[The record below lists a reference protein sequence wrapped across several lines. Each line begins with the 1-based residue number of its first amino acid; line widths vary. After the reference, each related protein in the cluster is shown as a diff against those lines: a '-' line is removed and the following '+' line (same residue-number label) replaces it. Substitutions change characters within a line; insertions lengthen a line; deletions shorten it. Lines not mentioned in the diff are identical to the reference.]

1 MMTFYVDDDVI
12 HRHWLISDDYILS
25 YRTDLLRT
33 NTDWFRLLS
42 RLCDLFSENVMF
54 PKWQGW
60 RWSCQR
66 SLRAHYLSA
75 RLWTCCCGNGAKWQ
89 WFRSRSTS
97 VLYMFWNETPAER
110 PRCDVIPEHFHW
122 VTARLMFHG
131 LWVTLCYIIDQPS
144 AVQFLFPVRL
154 HRGSSASSVL
164 HCPRWTLGKLCF
176 NFIGVQISN

>member
-1 MMTFYVDDDVI
+1 MITFWATEQIYSGQTPTGSDFCHFSVIYFQKMWCFQNGRDDGEVANAPFVP
-12 HRHWLISDDYILS
+12 
-25 YRTDLLRT
+25 TT
-33 NTDWFRLLS
+33 
-42 RLCDLFSENVMF
+42 
-54 PKWQGW
+54 
-60 RWSCQR
+60 CQLVCER
-66 SLRAHYLSA
+66 VVVATA
-75 RLWTCCCGNGAKWQ
+75 PKWQ